1 MNIHGVDLIDRDD
14 MVIEHQKKTRMTFES
29 ESIAAWQSAGDGLYI
44 DIGSYTGLYAIEA
57 AKRGHMV
64 IAFEPNPKV
73 FTRLRQNVSANQVTN
88 KILCSPLA
96 VSDSECDGW
105 LSAPSMPSISS
116 AGSLEND
123 HQIKFPCKCKTLDS
137 VIQDQ
142 TVMAIKIDVEGH
154 ECSVLRGALETI
166 QRDKPLIIT
175 EALDVDALMD
185 QSDLLTSSGYQFEK
199 LDERN
204 YLWTH
209 SGNSTD

>member
-1 MNIHGVDLIDRDD
+1 MIIHGVDLIDRDD

-29 ESIAAWQSAGDGLYI
+29 ESIAAWQAAGDGLYI
-44 DIGSYTGLYAIEA
+44 DVGSYTGLYAIEA

-73 FTRLRQNVSANQVTN
+73 FTRLRHNVSGNQVTN

-96 VSDSECDGW
+96 VSDSECTGW
-105 LSAPSMPSISS
+105 LSAPRVPSISS

-123 HQIKFPCKCKTLDS
+123 HEVKFPCKCNTLDAVLKDQP
-137 VIQDQ
+137 VI
-142 TVMAIKIDVEGH
+142 AIKIDVEGH
-154 ECSVLRGALETI
+154 ECSVLRGAMKTI
-166 QRDKPLIIT
+166 QRDHPLIII
-175 EALDVDALMD
+175 EALDDEAEYD
-185 QSDLLTSSGYQFEK
+185 QEVLLIPLGYQVKK